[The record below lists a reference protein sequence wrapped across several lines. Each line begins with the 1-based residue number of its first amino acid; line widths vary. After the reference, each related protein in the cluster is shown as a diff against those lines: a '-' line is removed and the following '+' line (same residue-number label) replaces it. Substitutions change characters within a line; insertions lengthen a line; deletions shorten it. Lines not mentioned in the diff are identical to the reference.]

1 MLKVILDTNIIVSGL
16 FWRGSPHKVL
26 EMARRRE
33 ILAFCSQEMIV
44 ELHDVLVRKLKI
56 SRSDANILVDSV
68 TAFMQPIKSV
78 RPIRV
83 VADDPDDDKFVAC
96 AAAASADYIVSG
108 DSHLL
113 AIERYKKIR
122 ILRARDFL
130 CLVPRLS

>member
-44 ELHDVLVRKLKI
+44 ELHDVLIRKLKI
-56 SRSDANILVDSV
+56 SRSDADILVDSV
-68 TAFMQPIKSV
+68 TSFMQPIKSV

-83 VADDPDDDKFVAC
+83 VADDPDDNKFVAC
-96 AAAASADYIVSG
+96 AAKRVMRFLIVS
-108 DSHLL
+108 
-113 AIERYKKIR
+113 
-122 ILRARDFL
+122 
-130 CLVPRLS
+130 PP